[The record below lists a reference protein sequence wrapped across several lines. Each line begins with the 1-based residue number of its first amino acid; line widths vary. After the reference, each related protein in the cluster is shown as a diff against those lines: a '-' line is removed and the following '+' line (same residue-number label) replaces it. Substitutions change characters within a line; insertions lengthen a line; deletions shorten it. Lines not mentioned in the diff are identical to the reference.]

1 MSKNKKQRDY
11 LANGSISMF
20 CAEVAKLTD
29 SHCLLKNIAISG
41 IRADGTGYEG
51 KEDHVNI
58 IDSEDISALKT
69 CKVHIGD
76 KIYFG
81 ADVYEYKRKDGSEDF
96 GVKNLREIERIEEY
110 DLPTREELIAG
121 QIWELVCEVCTF
133 REKCDKMCC
142 LANSEEMQKRF
153 QILKDLQPGKFTAF
167 TVVAAYE
174 IWGKVITQ
182 MGGFKC
188 PKDDPNYEIIKKIEK
203 LSSENDSGVYW
214 NLDEA
219 LFRLLHHE
227 YRRIYFY

>member
-1 MSKNKKQRDY
+1 MY
-11 LANGSISMF
+11 
-20 CAEVAKLTD
+20 
-29 SHCLLKNIAISG
+29 
-41 IRADGTGYEG
+41 
-51 KEDHVNI
+51 
-58 IDSEDISALKT
+58 
-69 CKVHIGD
+69 
-76 KIYFG
+76 
-81 ADVYEYKRKDGSEDF
+81 EDF
-96 GVKNLREIERIEEY
+96 DDEEKVTPQEALDNFYHHCMEYVSMYDYEEY
-110 DLPTREELIAG
+110 DLPTREELIDG
-121 QIWELVCEVCTF
+121 QILELDCEVCTF

-174 IWGKVITQ
+174 IWGKVMTQ

-188 PKDDPNYEIIKKIEK
+188 PKDDPNYELIKKIER

-219 LFRLLHHE
+219 LARIFYPE